1 MIVTPIAHGLDLL
14 KSDLIRSPGVHASDI
29 FGDLFKKLEPKR
41 YDYDAMRKEGEAD
54 NPLLMVLGTAWE
66 KHFEHLLILNGVKAY
81 RPEELMSPEG
91 IAYSPD
97 LMLFNGKI
105 RLGDI
110 KLTSMGL
117 NDLPTTVS
125 NYLPPKFS
133 KYLCQVML
141 YAYWMELVDAW
152 LAILSIRKP
161 WNPELRVLDLNF
173 TDRELKDNHRMCI
186 NHGIDIGLIT

>member
-1 MIVTPIAHGLDLL
+1 
-14 KSDLIRSPGVHASDI
+14 
-29 FGDLFKKLEPKR
+29 
-41 YDYDAMRKEGEAD
+41 
-54 NPLLMVLGTAWE
+54 MVLGTAWE

-105 RLGDI
+105 RLGEI

-117 NDLPTTVS
+117 DDLPTTVS
-125 NYLPPKFS
+125 NYLPPKFD
-133 KYLCQVML
+133 KYLCQIKL
-141 YAYWMELVDAW
+141 YAFWMELVDAW

-161 WNPELRVLDLNF
+161 WSPELRVLDLNF
-173 TDRELKDNHRMCI
+173 TDRELRDNHRMVI
-186 NHGIDIGLIT
+186 NHGIDIGLVT